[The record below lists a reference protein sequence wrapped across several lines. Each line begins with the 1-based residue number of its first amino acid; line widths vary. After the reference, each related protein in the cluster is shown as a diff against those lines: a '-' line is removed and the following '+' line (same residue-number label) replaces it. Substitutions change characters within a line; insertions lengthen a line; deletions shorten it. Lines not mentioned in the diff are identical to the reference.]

1 MIKRLNRSAIVFD
14 LDGTLVESAPDLHGA
29 LVHVLEQSG
38 RPTVT
43 LEDVRHMV
51 GDGARAMLERGFA
64 ATGGPLG
71 SAELDAAMQL
81 FLRHYGANVARLSHT
96 FEGVEEV
103 LAGLQEAGA
112 ALGVCTN
119 KPQALTEA
127 LLEELAI
134 DQHFGAVVGGDALPV
149 RKPDPAHLTATLERL
164 GRSGAPAV
172 MVGDSRNDVAAARG
186 AGLPVVLVSF
196 GYTTIPVRELGADI
210 VIDHFADLPAALAE
224 LGFRD

>member
-1 MIKRLNRSAIVFD
+1 MIKRLNHSAIVFD
-14 LDGTLVESAPDLHGA
+14 LDGTLVDTAPDLHGA
-29 LVHVLEQSG
+29 LAHVLADSG
-38 RPTVT
+38 RRTVT
-43 LEDVRHMV
+43 LDDVRNIV

-64 ATGGPLG
+64 ATGGPLEG
-71 SAELDAAMQL
+71 TAFEAAFQL
-81 FLRHYGANVARLSHT
+81 FLRHYGANVARLSRT

-127 LLEELAI
+127 LLEELAL
-134 DQHFGAVVGGDALPV
+134 DAHFGAVVGGDALPV

-164 GRSGAPAV
+164 SRGGAPAV

-196 GYTTIPVRELGADI
+196 GYTSVPVADLGADI
-210 VIDHFADLPAALAE
+210 VIDHFRDLPAALAE
-224 LGFRD
+224 LGFRA

>member
-1 MIKRLNRSAIVFD
+1 MIKRLNHSAIVFD
-14 LDGTLVESAPDLHGA
+14 LDGTLVETAPDLHGA
-29 LVHVLEQSG
+29 LVHVLAENG
-38 RPTVT
+38 RRSVA

-64 ATGGPLG
+64 ATGGGLEG
-71 SAELDAAMQL
+71 QAFEAAFQL
-81 FLRHYGANVARLSHT
+81 FLRHYGANVARLSRT

-127 LLEELAI
+127 LLEELAL
-134 DQHFGAVVGGDALPV
+134 DEHFGAVVGGDALPV
-149 RKPDPAHLTATLERL
+149 RKPDPAHLKATLDQLNR
-164 GRSGAPAV
+164 GGAPAV

-196 GYTTIPVRELGADI
+196 GYTSIPVRDLGADI
-210 VIDHFADLPAALAE
+210 VIDHFRDLPAALAE
-224 LGFRD
+224 LGFRP